1 MAIERGPSVTG
12 VKLEVMIAADIP
24 PCFERLEGGEREA
37 GDGGEMVEVGDGDK
51 GATVEERREAEDGR
65 AGEAKGDCAVNLGE
79 VENRPSGCR

>member
-1 MAIERGPSVTG
+1 MAIERGPSVTD
-12 VKLEVMIAADIP
+12 VKLEVMITADIP
-24 PCFERLEGGEREA
+24 PCLEWLEGSEGDA
-37 GDGGEMVEVGDGDK
+37 GDGGEMVEIGDGDK